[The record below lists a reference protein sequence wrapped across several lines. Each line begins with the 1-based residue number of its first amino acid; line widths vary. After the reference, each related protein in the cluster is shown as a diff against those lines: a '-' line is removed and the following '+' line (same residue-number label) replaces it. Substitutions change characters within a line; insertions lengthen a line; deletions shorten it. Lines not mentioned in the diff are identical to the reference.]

1 MGEVMEING
10 TMIDRDMI
18 HAWLTNKHVALWS
31 DWLIG
36 DRKEQEAAVDWILK
50 QMGSLS
56 EFAGKPTDGPD
67 PLAQRPAVL
76 ATV

>member
-1 MGEVMEING
+1 MEAMEING
-10 TMIDRDMI
+10 TVIDRDTI
-18 HAWLTNKHVALWS
+18 HNWLTNKHVALWS

-56 EFAGKPTDGPD
+56 EFAKPTATD
-67 PLAQRPAVL
+67 PLAQRQPVL